1 MFAKIGVKVTI
12 LVNILLFVVIVAG
25 GYYIIQQ
32 QQKSLEAQL
41 LERGEIEAVVGAK
54 MVGKLLEEAID
65 NGVFTLDDAFD
76 TDYKEIPGFEPK
88 KYHTKYDFYL
98 DKAIL
103 PIEDEFL
110 KDDSVVFAV
119 AVDRMGYLPTHNTRY
134 QQPITG
140 DKQKD
145 LVGNRTKRI
154 FNDEVGLAAAEN
166 TEPILKQVYHRDTGV
181 TMWDVSA
188 PIRVKG
194 KHWGGFRI
202 GFSLEKITQAQQAL
216 KNKLIGILGIILL
229 ASLVVVFVTVN
240 SALKPLTHFT
250 RVAADLADGKVEE
263 KIVVKGRDEI
273 AQLADVLERL
283 RVSLKIAMDRLRKK
297 S

>member
-1 MFAKIGVKVTI
+1 MFAKIGVKVTV
-12 LVNILLFVVIVAG
+12 LVNILLFIVIAGG
-25 GYYIIQQ
+25 GYYIIKQQ
-32 QQKSLEAQL
+32 EKSLEDQL
-41 LERGEIEAVVGAK
+41 LKRGEIEAVVGAK

-65 NGVFTLDDAFD
+65 NGVFTLEEAFD

-103 PIEDEFL
+103 PFEDEFL

-140 DKQKD
+140 DKRKD

-166 TEPILKQVYHRDTGV
+166 TEPLLKQVYHRDTGV

-194 KHWGGFRI
+194 KHWGAFRI
-202 GFSLEKITQAQQAL
+202 GFSLDKITQAQQDL
-216 KNKLIGILGIILL
+216 KNKLVGILAVILL
-229 ASLVVVFVTVN
+229 VSLIVVFVVVN
-240 SALKPLTHFT
+240 SSLKPLTHFT
-250 RVAADLADGKVEE
+250 KVAAALADGKVEE
-263 KIVVKGRDEI
+263 KIEVKGRDEI

-283 RVSLKIAMDRLRKK
+283 RVSLKVAMDRLRKK
-297 S
+297 G